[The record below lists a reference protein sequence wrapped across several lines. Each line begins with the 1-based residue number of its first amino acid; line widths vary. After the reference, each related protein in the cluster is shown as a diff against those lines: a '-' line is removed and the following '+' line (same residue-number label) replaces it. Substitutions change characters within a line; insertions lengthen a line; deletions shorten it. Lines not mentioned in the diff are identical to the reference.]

1 LGTGKSSYVPFSTSI
16 LAISPNG
23 FFYLRITPLP
33 EFKNVFQIYPPVGP
47 SSMERDF
54 AFIEEPNEKLA

>member
-1 LGTGKSSYVPFSTSI
+1 MDSFS
-16 LAISPNG
+16 LW
-23 FFYLRITPLP
+23 ITPLP